1 MKIEFEKRRKQIMKM
16 VGSNAAIIIPCA
28 MPCIRSRDVDYLF
41 RQDSD
46 FYYLSGF
53 EEPNSLIVL
62 IPERAEGE
70 FILFCKNKDKL
81 KEKWDGP
88 IGWNYQPLLIMLSG
102 RNYTN
107 HLDISKI
114 MSSIITLL
122 KLNRHINF
130 SRRWSIFQF

>member
-1 MKIEFEKRRKQIMKM
+1 MRGSDKYRDLINKIINMKIEFEKRRKQIMKM

-28 MPCIRSRDVDYLF
+28 MPCTRSRDVDYLF

-70 FILFCKNKDKL
+70 FILFCKNK
-81 KEKWDGP
+81 
-88 IGWNYQPLLIMLSG
+88 IQN
-102 RNYTN
+102 N
-107 HLDISKI
+107 
-114 MSSIITLL
+114 
-122 KLNRHINF
+122 
-130 SRRWSIFQF
+130 